1 MTKRYA
7 IFNADNTL
15 KTRLVSGLNDIPEGA
30 IEVDGATWMMITQET
45 DGVWM
50 LNGDGSIVKAPL
62 PPVSPQMLA
71 VIERSWRDGE
81 LIRVVWLRD
90 RHRDQ
95 MDAGLPLSLV
105 MTQFSELLV
114 YIQALRDWP
123 QSPNFPDSL
132 YRPIALPW
140 LADQT
145 Q

>member
-50 LNGDGSIVKAPL
+50 LNGDGSIIKTPL
-62 PPVSPQMLA
+62 SPANPQMLA

-81 LIRVVWLRD
+81 LIRVAWLRD

-95 MDAGLPLSLV
+95 MDVGLPLSLV
-105 MTQFSELLV
+105 AAQFSELLV
-114 YIQALRDWP
+114 YMQDLRDWP
-123 QSPNFPDSL
+123 QSPDFPGSQN
-132 YRPIALPW
+132 RPIAPRW
-140 LADQT
+140 IADQF